1 MSLTKQKSQF
11 TDRRQT
17 GQSDGLRAGL
27 VRATAEK
34 KSLPLIGITVD
45 QSLQV
50 RVGGLDADHLDSIIT
65 KLTNGGEIDRAIVV
79 FRTPDGKYLLADGF
93 HRLEAYKRVGRKTVV
108 CEVHDGDWEA
118 ARLYAETANM
128 EHGLRINNEDKK
140 SILESRLTRKYY
152 ENEDGILASDGV
164 IAADLGISRPTA
176 GMWLKAIV
184 TSKNLLVDLSRRVD
198 KDGRVVTVEGIQ
210 TAQQQRAVEAAER
223 KRTLSAIGKIQALC
237 TLFYG
242 KYAAAKAERGIQL
255 LDDPDKGYDWCYQF
269 RNPTYT
275 LGPGG
280 DAKFQAD
287 YAALP
292 VALYQEFLRLTDKA
306 TFGAAD
312 MDNWTDEQLA
322 EYTYAMGQR
331 PPRQSNVG
339 ETFERTSMAQP
350 KHPDLPYQPPASVG
364 RHRLTEVAAP
374 EAKTNE
380 HLSARDAL
388 LPEKQVQTTHD
399 PQNNTPFVIGQRV
412 LDIDLGHEAEIVS
425 INGGNVTLQ
434 MEGLPEYEVWF
445 TDLQAVEGSAVD
457 PAEGDEAS
465 RESVKKVDPTASI
478 PPTTAQPVESNGA
491 RDAALERKRLTEV
504 PAWELVGK
512 WKRSY
517 NLQACADLLPEEQYE
532 LQRTLETVAIEAMK
546 LWKQTTTWPGFE
558 DTHAFPDQ
566 LIDLLVEVG
575 YVPSQRLVDA
585 WRERLSG
592 TE

>member
-50 RVGGLDADHLDSIIT
+50 RVGGLDADHLDSIVT

-93 HRLEAYKRVGRKTVV
+93 HRLEAYKRVGRKNVV

-118 ARLYAETANM
+118 ARLFAETANM

-140 SILESRLTRKYY
+140 GILESRLTRKYY
-152 ENEDGILASDGV
+152 ENEDGILASNAV
-164 IAADLGISRPTA
+164 IAADLGVTDRTIA
-176 GMWLKAIV
+176 GWIQELV
-184 TSKNLLVDLSRRVD
+184 TGKNFPVDLSKRVG
-198 KDGRVVTVEGIQ
+198 KDGRVVAVEAIQ
-210 TAQQQRAVEAAER
+210 EANQQRAVEAAER
-223 KRTLSAIGKIQALC
+223 KRTLSAIGKIQALG

-242 KYAAAKAERGIQL
+242 KYAAGKKERGIPL
-255 LDDPDKGYDWCYQF
+255 IDDPDKGYDWCYQF

-275 LGPGG
+275 LGPDGN
-280 DAKFQAD
+280 AKFQAD

-292 VALYQEFLRLTDKA
+292 VTLYQEFLRLTDKA
-306 TFGAAD
+306 TFGTAD

-331 PPRQSNVG
+331 PPRQPNAS
-339 ETFERTSMAQP
+339 ETFQRTSMAQP
-350 KHPDLPYQPPASVG
+350 KHPDLPYQAPASVG

-380 HLSARDAL
+380 PLAARDAL
-388 LPEKQVQTTHD
+388 LPEQQVPTTHD
-399 PQNNTPFVIGQRV
+399 PQNNTPFVVGQRV
-412 LDIDLGHEAEIVS
+412 LDTDLGHEAEIVS

-445 TDLQAVEGSAVD
+445 ADLQAIEGSVVD
-457 PAEGDEAS
+457 PAEGDETW
-465 RESVKKVDPTASI
+465 RESVKKVDSAVSI
-478 PPTTAQPVESNGA
+478 PPTTTQPVASNGA
-491 RDAALERKRLTEV
+491 HEAALERKRLTEV

-517 NLQACADLLPEEQYE
+517 NLQACADLLPEEQHE
-532 LQRTLETVAIEAMK
+532 LQRTLETVAIEALK
-546 LWKQTTTWPGFE
+546 LWKQTTAWPGFE

-575 YVPSQRLVDA
+575 YVPSQHIVDG